1 MKIKRT
7 RRLHVEPGDVFL
19 KSKTGLGAEVM
30 VANDSPVRR
39 RIVEYMQRE
48 MGPAF
53 TARYEGSAFVF
64 IRDREMHFAR
74 PDGTVTR
81 VTPAI
86 PEEVFEIPKSKLR
99 ARIITADG
107 DPKAVAEA
115 LRAAGIGV
123 ELDRETDGRYI
134 ADIPSVPGA
143 MAYGKTP
150 ADAAANAIR
159 IAKET
164 LADRSDRVRT
174 APEEPI
180 SAGVSP
186 EPRNMVDH
194 PPHYG
199 GSDDPYEVIK
209 VIEAWGATFNIG
221 SALKYLRR
229 HGRKDGVSEV
239 QDLKKAVFYIQ
250 REIGLLTGVRPAE
263 VVRQAVLEHEGLVA
277 ENREMRVELE
287 PHRRTAAERHVL
299 ELMGEAIAKD
309 IDAALIDA
317 SRGLAKRRGIRKP
330 ARKSAK
336 RAR

>member
-1 MKIKRT
+1 MKMKRA
-7 RRLHVEPGDVFL
+7 RRLYVEPGDVFL

-30 VANDSPVRR
+30 MANDSPVRR
-39 RIVEYMQRE
+39 RIVEYLKRE

-53 TARYEGSAFVF
+53 AARYEGSAFVF

-86 PEEVFEIPKSKLR
+86 PEELFEIPKSKLR
-99 ARIITADG
+99 ARIITAEG
-107 DPKAVAEA
+107 DSKAVAEA

-123 ELDRETDGRYI
+123 EIDREVDGRYI
-134 ADIPSVPGA
+134 ADVTSVPGA

-164 LADRSDRVRT
+164 LADRPAASRART
-174 APEEPI
+174 APEESI

-186 EPRNMVDH
+186 EPQNMVDH

-199 GSDDPYEVIK
+199 GSDDPYEAIK

-221 SALKYLRR
+221 TALKYLRR

-263 VVRQAVLEHEGLVA
+263 VVRQAALEHEGLVA
-277 ENREMRVELE
+277 ENREMRAELE
-287 PHRRTAAERHVL
+287 PHRRTAAERRVL

-309 IDAALIDA
+309 IDAALIDM
-317 SRGLAKRRGIRKP
+317 SRRGIRKP